1 MLIKFPVLKKKKK
14 KKEEFEDSKGSGSEE
29 SGDSD
34 REYAYYS
41 CEAVPKKV
49 RRSVLTSKIN
59 SPLYEIEYIWI
70 ARKALEVIDLL
81 VGKGHSNL
89 CEGN

>member
-1 MLIKFPVLKKKKK
+1 M
-14 KKEEFEDSKGSGSEE
+14 
-29 SGDSD
+29 
-34 REYAYYS
+34 YYS

-49 RRSVLTSKIN
+49 RRSVLTSKIH

-81 VGKGHSNL
+81 VDKGHSNL